1 MGKFCGQGTHTYP
14 DGTMYEGEFK
24 DGQPQGQGTIIF
36 AEGGKYVGE
45 FREFKPWNAIEY
57 DKDGNIIGRCK
68 NGEMK

>member
-1 MGKFCGQGTHTYP
+1 MENFVVKEHILILMEQC
-14 DGTMYEGEFK
+14 MKVKFK

-57 DKDGNIIGRCK
+57 DKERK
-68 NGEMK
+68 YHRKVYKW